1 VVWGFIYEAA
11 AAQPSCGGEHNVH
24 FGLVLV
30 GGVAFCPLPV
40 SRWWLPVCSCALVA
54 VVMMA
59 VGVGTGRDHLLR
71 SSWSVLNHVSLTCLW
86 YGFCAGLCCVMDA
99 TRKELRAI
107 TTVCL
112 PQSRAH
118 SVRLVL
124 SVCASALD

>member
-1 VVWGFIYEAA
+1 
-11 AAQPSCGGEHNVH
+11 VH

-107 TTVCL
+107 TTAAVKSPLSAPGLIRVRQCARLML
-112 PQSRAH
+112 P
-118 SVRLVL
+118 LTL
-124 SVCASALD
+124 STSHDRRFCALA